1 VRKGN
6 GKRKGPGRTNRVP
19 KPRPSSDIDPS
30 NPSPERNAP
39 TRRGRHAADDPRSRG
54 PAGIASRPIRG
65 EPTAIHS
72 PLMPM
77 SVRSIS
83 VRRTGQLRVRVNTT
97 ASNEG
102 SGLMSLQW
110 YRWPPVTTSLIMPL
124 V

>member
-1 VRKGN
+1 VGN
-6 GKRKGPGRTNRVP
+6 RDRRDLGGREPHQIREGL
-19 KPRPSSDIDPS
+19 KPPALRTLTSLS
-30 NPSPERNAP
+30 AL
-39 TRRGRHAADDPRSRG
+39 AD
-54 PAGIASRPIRG
+54 
-65 EPTAIHS
+65 
-72 PLMPM
+72 MPM